1 MSTPLHVDNGTM
13 APTFQSGNVS
23 KCDRQLG
30 ELVEAQ
36 IELSELLQRVHVDR
50 QTLEVVVRQVQTS
63 QPLQEDQRIRQAVQP
78 VVAHV

>member
-1 MSTPLHVDNGTM
+1 MSTPLHADNATK

-23 KCDRQLG
+23 KGDRQLG

-36 IELSELLQRVHVDR
+36 IELGKLPQRVHVDR
-50 QTLEVVVRQVQTS
+50 QTLEVVVREVQTS